1 MKIGN
6 FSAIGTVS
14 SRPDRQKVRH
24 VLVRQLRETHR
35 VEHLGDRRLELL
47 DRPAEVAPRLL
58 RTASVVEAAHN
69 ADGSLQRPNHFAHRD
84 IARVAREHVAALR
97 AVLAHDQPPLRQ
109 ALQDLGEELRRNTE
123 LLGDSLGAHRPDIV
137 MDGDIMNRH
146 QAIVGALG
154 EAEHLVDPRLTATVS
169 IGDLFSRTL
178 HQPGGLSSEMAEIT
192 DTSEFESPLYRTA
205 LAQLDQ
211 VAARLILEPNIHERL
226 RHPRRALVVS
236 IPVRM
241 DDGNTKVFRGY
252 RVQHSTVLGPTKGGL
267 RYDADV
273 NLGEVTALAMLMSW
287 KCALA
292 GLPYGGA
299 KGGVRCNPR
308 AMSVTER
315 ENLTRRYTV
324 EIMLVIGPDHDIP
337 APDLGTDE
345 QTMAWMMDTYS
356 MTQGKTVP
364 GIVTGKPL
372 IVGGSAGRREA
383 TGRGIVY
390 ALYQA
395 ARHLQPL
402 RGQRVIVQGFGNVGS
417 VAARLLWREGCVIVG
432 VSDVKG
438 GILNPHGIDI
448 RQLEAHVAET
458 GSVVGFPGTEPVS
471 NAELLEQPCDI
482 LLPAAT
488 GSQIHADNAD
498 RIKATI
504 VVEGA
509 NGPTTP
515 AADVLWLDDDLEVP
529 VIVIAD
535 RRPVSLQD
543 ARPEVR
549 RRVEHHLVTRIAE
562 ARGERAEVV
571 REQAREL
578 ARGLRGQP
586 LLERATVLAREDPG
600 LERAARRV
608 RHERGEGRGDAH
620 DALLG
625 SDLLAEHVA

>member
-1 MKIGN
+1 
-6 FSAIGTVS
+6 
-14 SRPDRQKVRH
+14 
-24 VLVRQLRETHR
+24 
-35 VEHLGDRRLELL
+35 
-47 DRPAEVAPRLL
+47 
-58 RTASVVEAAHN
+58 
-69 ADGSLQRPNHFAHRD
+69 
-84 IARVAREHVAALR
+84 
-97 AVLAHDQPPLRQ
+97 
-109 ALQDLGEELRRNTE
+109 
-123 LLGDSLGAHRPDIV
+123 
-137 MDGDIMNRH
+137 
-146 QAIVGALG
+146 
-154 EAEHLVDPRLTATVS
+154 
-169 IGDLFSRTL
+169 
-178 HQPGGLSSEMAEIT
+178 MAEMT
-192 DTSEFESPLYRTA
+192 DISEFESPLYRTA
-205 LAQLDQ
+205 LVQLDR
-211 VAARLILEPNIHERL
+211 VAARLGLESNIHERL

-395 ARHLQPL
+395 ARHLGQPL
-402 RGQRVIVQGFGNVGS
+402 RGQRVVVQGFGNVGS
-417 VAARLLWREGCVIVG
+417 VAARLLWREGCVISGVG
-432 VSDVKG
+432 DVKG
-438 GILNPHGIDI
+438 GIVNPHGIDI
-448 RQLEAHVAET
+448 RQLEAHVAEA
-458 GSVVGFPGTEPVS
+458 GSVAGFPGTEPVS

-482 LLPAAT
+482 LVPAAI
-488 GSQIHADNAD
+488 GSQIREDNAD

-504 VVEGA
+504 VAEGA

-515 AADVLWLDDDLEVP
+515 EADAILRDRGVTVIPDILANAGG
-529 VIVIAD
+529 VIVSYFEWVQGLQEYFWKEAEVNAKLNDIITRAFNETWTTME
-535 RRPVSLQD
+535 RRGTSMRLAAYGLAVQ
-543 ARPEVR
+543 
-549 RRVEHHLVTRIAE
+549 RVAE
-562 ARGERAEVV
+562 ATTTRGIY
-571 REQAREL
+571 
-578 ARGLRGQP
+578 P
-586 LLERATVLAREDPG
+586 
-600 LERAARRV
+600 
-608 RHERGEGRGDAH
+608 
-620 DALLG
+620 
-625 SDLLAEHVA
+625 